1 VPIRQVSEGRRIE
14 HVWIKRDILGESDA
28 RHCQLPGTWQLRVH
42 HDLSPSGL
50 GAAEDRRVTH
60 PLWPHGAS
68 AVLGIDLKCS
78 ESVLRCT
85 RPLGPMTGQGQS
97 RSFDDIRAM
106 SGLPPA
112 SGPPRVIAVGLRS
125 AKETKCTAA
134 KGCYSI
140 TKSASQR
147 AYLRPHSRMART
159 IGPRSRPFA
168 VRTYSARGGLIE

>member
-125 AKETKCTAA
+125 ANKRQSAPQR
-134 KGCYSI
+134 KGAIRSPN
-140 TKSASQR
+140 R
-147 AYLRPHSRMART
+147 RVNART
-159 IGPRSRPFA
+159 CAPTRAWHGRSG
-168 VRTYSARGGLIE
+168 RGRDPLR